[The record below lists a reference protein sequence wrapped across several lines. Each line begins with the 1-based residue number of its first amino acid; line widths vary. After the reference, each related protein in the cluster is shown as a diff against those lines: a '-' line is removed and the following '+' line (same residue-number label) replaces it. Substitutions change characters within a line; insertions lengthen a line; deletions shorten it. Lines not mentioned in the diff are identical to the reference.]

1 MTRSTKKNKDEDIK
15 VVAVERVVQLPLLAP
30 CLAGLLESYTNA
42 KSGHPRLAG
51 LCSAT
56 EESVRMAGNLAF
68 WASKPI
74 LTVLQPH
81 IAFAD
86 SLACIGLDIL
96 EEQLPFLHQ
105 PPQKV
110 AAMATDSAM
119 AIFRVTQGVV
129 SSSIVLAQGLANSV
143 TNSALTATERC
154 IDLCLPPGADEN
166 ALANAA
172 LVAIADDSKGTVS
185 AGWRVR
191 KQTYSRGHRVGAILS
206 TTSTRVTRYT
216 VEQLTATR
224 DALTRILDAL
234 GVLDAAQSGLVSAE
248 KVMMATK
255 ALAERATKR
264 LTGRSE
270 GPTEKAEDLQ
280 AGLMALMQGI
290 VEQAHVA
297 MVSILQVTFTI
308 PYSMLALSARAHSL
322 VMGLLAK
329 AACQVSQ
336 LGPNVWS
343 KPSGRP
349 SRPTSLALSA
359 RGAVDGVLE
368 HIVNN
373 TPMSWLVPPESLNS
387 PEAENS
393 GEWVSAE
400 KNDANAASEEGEL
413 TSLVSRDAD
422 AEHGASPHV
431 PAPGSK
437 EKERAASRGEV
448 PRRQVKISSDS

>member
-166 ALANAA
+166 
-172 LVAIADDSKGTVS
+172 DDSKGTVS